1 MTGIADYN
9 EKVMLDYVC
18 GGATPTRPTAW
29 GVGLSVGTPNASAG
43 SEIATGSGYARQS
56 PSFAAAASPAGT
68 VSNAS
73 NMTFGP
79 FSSGCTVQGLQVW
92 DQTATGGNMLF
103 YGQLAT
109 ARTLGAG
116 DSLTINAGQLVIGVT

>member
-1 MTGIADYN
+1 MAGIADYN

-18 GGATPTRPTAW
+18 LGATPTRPAGQ
-29 GVGLSVGTPNASAG
+29 GVGLSTAVPNASSG

-73 NMTFGP
+73 TMSFGP
-79 FSSGCTVQGLQVW
+79 FSSGCTISGITVW
-92 DQTATGGNMLF
+92 DQTATGGNLLW
-103 YGQLAT
+103 YGVLAT

-116 DSLTINAGQLVIGVT
+116 DSLTIAPGQLVLGVT

>member
-1 MTGIADYN
+1 MTGISDYN
-9 EKVMLDYVC
+9 EKVMMDYVC
-18 GGATPTRPTAW
+18 LGATPTRPAGN
-29 GVGLSVGTPNASAG
+29 GVGLSIATPNASSG

-56 PSFAAAASPAGT
+56 PTFAACASPAGT

-73 NMTFGP
+73 NMSFGP
-79 FSSGCTVQGLQVW
+79 FSSGCTVQGVTVW
-92 DQTATGGNMLF
+92 DQTATGGNLLW

-116 DSLTINAGQLVIGVT
+116 DSLTINAGQLVLGVT

>member
-18 GGATPTRPTAW
+18 GGATPTRPAAW
-29 GVGLSVGTPNASAG
+29 GVGLSVATPNASAA
-43 SEIATGSGYARQS
+43 SEIATGSGYGRQS
-56 PSFAAAASPAGT
+56 PFFAAAASPAGT

-79 FSSGCTVQGLQVW
+79 FSSGCTVQGLIVF

-103 YGQLAT
+103 FGQLAT
-109 ARTLGAG
+109 ARTIGAG
-116 DSLTINAGQLVIGVT
+116 DSVTINSGQLVIGVT